1 MDYIYEPLYTVKEA
15 AKILKTTTGQVYRM
29 MNDGDIPYLILGT
42 KKIKGIDLKKFIE
55 TFPTE
60 DPKRQAV

>member
-42 KKIKGIDLKKFIE
+42 KKIKGTDLKKFIE